1 MPQSP
6 VRWTSDRRLTRAG
19 ARQAHERQT
28 PPVCRRSL
36 THASQEQSLFLSK
49 FWCGSVLC
57 RVSLCRHLCPSAS
70 SSVVSPRNLILPA
83 TRMCGRCQRRPRQP
97 ISPIPGRPQGGSPPS
112 LRPRTRLRH
121 RPVPSTTPNAAKESS
136 IASTGPSRS
145 GVTVAAIAAPGCV
158 TVPELPIVVIAPAL
172 DAPVVLRS
180 AASLKR
186 PENGA
191 GSLQGGFLKSPHRSL
206 DLPEAVLVACLTRAT
221 AAADLSSVT
230 SPLWPLRG
238 WDFLRTKT
246 SRLPPP
252 HPAATAHGGSR
263 EMPQVSSEMDI

>member
-19 ARQAHERQT
+19 ARQAHGRQKKT
-28 PPVCRRSL
+28 VCRRSL
-36 THASQEQSLFLSK
+36 THAAQQQCLLLAT
-49 FWCGSVLC
+49 FWCSSVLC

-112 LRPRTRLRH
+112 LRPRTSLRH
-121 RPVPSTTPNAAKESS
+121 RPVPSNSPNVAKEPS
-136 IASTGPSRS
+136 IAKVDPSRS
-145 GVTVAAIAAPGCV
+145 GTTVAAVAATRCV
-158 TVPELPIVVIAPAL
+158 AVPELSKVVRAPAL

-186 PENGA
+186 PKNGA
-191 GSLQGGFLKSPHRSL
+191 GCLQGVFRKAPHRSP
-206 DLPEAVLVACLTRAT
+206 DFPAAVLEVCLARAT
-221 AAADLSSVT
+221 AAVQRSSAT
-230 SPLWPLRG
+230 QPPQPLHL
-238 WDFLRTKT
+238 
-246 SRLPPP
+246 
-252 HPAATAHGGSR
+252 
-263 EMPQVSSEMDI
+263 